1 MSYNAADIAAR
12 LQEARKAKG
21 LSQRALSELTGVP
34 QAQIS
39 RIEAGTVDLRLS
51 SLVALAHA
59 IDLELTLVPRK
70 AMPAVRSLSR
80 DAVSVNRKD
89 IVTAQKE
96 IQRIRETMRGLQIE
110 MPNLEGLQQLQK
122 SFSDL
127 QRFPVPTLDLSG
139 LKQLRQAMEKI
150 SRPAQEMAALSQSI
164 KLIQAVRNKAAHGP
178 LPDADDT
185 LSRPAYSLDDEDE
198 DV

>member
-39 RIEAGTVDLRLS
+39 RIEAGTIDLRLS

>member
-1 MSYNAADIAAR
+1 MSYDTAEIAAR

-21 LSQRALSELTGVP
+21 LSQRELSDLTGVP

-59 IDLELTLVPRK
+59 LDLELTLVPRK
-70 AMPAVRSLSR
+70 VVPAVRSLSR
-80 DAVSVNRKD
+80 DAVSASRKD
-89 IVTAQKE
+89 IVATQKE
-96 IQRIRETMRGLQIE
+96 IQRIRETMRGLQIK

-127 QRFPVPTLDLSG
+127 QHFPMPTLDLSG
-139 LKQLRQAMEKI
+139 LKQLRQAMEQI
-150 SRPAQEMAALSQSI
+150 SRPAQQMIALSQSI

-178 LPDADDT
+178 RPNADDT
-185 LSRPAYSLDDEDE
+185 PSRPAYSLDEEDE

>member
-59 IDLELTLVPRK
+59 IDMELTLVPRK